1 MATDF
6 KLHIGTRTKTK
17 NVFHDK
23 STSFPTKE
31 AAERE
36 ADAIWQKVRMQRRP
50 KIVYATIT
58 YKGDDG
64 NRHQECVFTGL

>member
-1 MATDF
+1 MTDV

-17 NVFHDK
+17 NVSHDK
-23 STSFPTKE
+23 STSFPTME
-31 AAERE
+31 DAERE
-36 ADAIWQKVRMQRRP
+36 ADAIWQKVRKQRRP

-64 NRHQECVFTGL
+64 AKHQKCVFTGL